1 MIKIL
6 GQSVAIFLLI
16 CSLPHTI
23 VGSYDIAIIFAT
35 LALLILLLS
44 VKFAN
49 MMKKDIQ
56 EIKRKNK

>member
-1 MIKIL
+1 MLKIL

-23 VGSYDIAIIFAT
+23 VGSYDIAINFAA

-44 VKFAN
+44 VKFSN

-56 EIKRKNK
+56 EIKRDNK